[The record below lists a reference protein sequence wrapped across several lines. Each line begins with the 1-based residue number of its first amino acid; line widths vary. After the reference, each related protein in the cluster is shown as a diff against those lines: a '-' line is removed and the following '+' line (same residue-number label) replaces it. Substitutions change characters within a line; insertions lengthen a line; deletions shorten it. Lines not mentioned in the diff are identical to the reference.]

1 VDSLPRTEAPPPAA
15 EPDGGEPVP
24 DTSAGA
30 PHLADPRAL
39 QILSTEH
46 WSLLTARS
54 LVYNEMF
61 SRGGMFLTL
70 TSASLVALGFVYQG
84 SGGGGPNFPL
94 IVVAVLGLDLFVGVA
109 TLGRLV
115 GASAEELKSI
125 QAMNRI
131 RHAYLEMVPSLEAY
145 FSTSPYDDIGST
157 LSIYGAVPE
166 RPFALLTFVHGLTTM
181 PGMLS
186 VLNSTLVGALVGALT
201 IAVGGE
207 QRLAFALG
215 VVAGLVAMVGM
226 TGVMIRTFGDE
237 ARLFEARFPAPGAG
251 PVQPPGR
258 RNT

>member
-15 EPDGGEPVP
+15 EPDGREPVP
-24 DTSAGA
+24 TTNAGP
-30 PHLADPRAL
+30 PHLSDPRAL

-84 SGGGGPNFPL
+84 SGGGPDFPL
-94 IVVAVLGLDLFVGVA
+94 IVVAVLALDLFVGLA
-109 TLGRLV
+109 TLGRLI

-145 FSTSPYDDIGST
+145 FSTSRYDDIGST

-207 QRLAFALG
+207 QRLALALG
-215 VVAGLVAMVGM
+215 VLAGLVGMVGM
-226 TGVMIRTFGDE
+226 TGLMIRTFGDE
-237 ARLFEARFPAPGAG
+237 ARLFEARFPAPDAG
-251 PVQPPGR
+251 PLQPPGR

>member
-1 VDSLPRTEAPPPAA
+1 VESLPRTEAPPLATNPEPAA
-15 EPDGGEPVP
+15 GSPDAAGGP
-24 DTSAGA
+24 

-84 SGGGGPNFPL
+84 SGGGPDFPL
-94 IVVAVLGLDLFVGVA
+94 IVVAVLALDLFVGMA

-115 GASAEELKSI
+115 GASTEELKSI
-125 QAMNRI
+125 QGMNRI
-131 RHAYLEMVPSLEAY
+131 RHAYLEMVPTLEAY
-145 FSTSPYDDIGST
+145 FSTSRHDDIGST

-166 RPFALLTFVHGLTTM
+166 RPLALLTFVHGLTTM

-186 VLNSTLVGALVGALT
+186 VLNATLVGALVGALT
-201 IAVGGE
+201 IAVGGD

-215 VVAGLVAMVGM
+215 VVAGLVGMFGM
-226 TGVMIRTFGDE
+226 TLLMIRSFGDA
-237 ARLFEARFPAPGAG
+237 ARLFEARFPAPYSL
-251 PVQPPGR
+251 PDQPPGR
-258 RNT
+258 LNT